1 MVHPK
6 PPPGRKPGTR
16 NEKPAIGPKRPK
28 PAMGTRKEKPA
39 IGTRIETPPIGTRMD
54 NWNTPPQSFRP
65 HQHAPRHHPPQRPS
79 KGLKH
84 KVGLL
89 LIAIFS
95 TSVLILPFADH

>member
-89 LIAIFS
+89 FIAIFS
-95 TSVLILPFADH
+95 TSVLILALADH

>member
-1 MVHPK
+1 MIIPK

-16 NEKPAIGPKRPK
+16 NEKPGIGPRRKK
-28 PAMGTRKEKPA
+28 PAMGTR
-39 IGTRIETPPIGTRMD
+39 IETPSIGTRMD

-89 LIAIFS
+89 FIAIFS